1 MAQLDDILIDIDQS
15 GVAYEVEESAFL
27 HGRAFELV
35 FAALNAPDGP
45 DEGRGIETDRPQA
58 LAVRKSRRHDAI
70 LVSARRGEGKTTFLA
85 TVLLA
90 IEEDARKRPQE
101 RRGARTMY
109 SLGIIDPTL
118 IETKQNI
125 IVIVIDLIRIAA
137 EHRRKRLGHG
147 PEEFEPVQRALRK
160 LAQGL
165 TVLDGIGDSI
175 YSGRDWVDADYV
187 LDKGL
192 ENASAAHGFE
202 SRLHEYITAAAEYV
216 GVDAFVLAVDDVDT
230 RFDSGWP
237 VLEAIRKYLV
247 TPHLRVILSGDLN
260 LYSLL
265 VRQQQW
271 AQMTPAFL
279 TAEARRENAEKGSS
293 QLREIGR
300 MVDALQDQYLIK
312 VAPPE
317 NRVELRS
324 LEFHAAQRVILLTG
338 AGLAEPIHIASFIN
352 AASERLLGLRS
363 AADRQLVRAQIL
375 RLPIR
380 SALQTLR
387 GVAAFARDDGAV
399 GQEDWSKAI
408 DTLRHVAWTPL
419 MAIGVDV
426 NGSRDSDAAV
436 VIGSIAEW
444 LTRSGLWLQMARFHP
459 VGTDEYQDMA
469 AIYFGS
475 VLMNLFRRRPGKMVD
490 YWVKVATVREKIDGG
505 AVDDTSTNHAPGSV
519 AHLVT
524 HLNLRA
530 DESPVQTVSR
540 LAAWE
545 SVERLGARSATRGM
559 RFSGASV
566 PLDRVRTGGAAP
578 RSLYGTALLGK
589 DGRISVEQ
597 FKNFRARNLAN
608 QESLLAKVP
617 PPIRGYLTQMLHMDG
632 ETPGRFSGFFANGVE
647 GLAERLDPDART
659 ALLLPRSRIVT
670 GQSYETGN
678 YSFLRLIGVVGELI
692 EAASAGDH
700 GLRSR
705 IRKILFDATQARSYP
720 TPRALGEGIEIVQT
734 EDVGGGVEPDVNEPA
749 AAIHFDQVSNEI
761 ELETLLFNWLVH
773 HRHKDIALAPIT
785 LSRMWTRFTYAST
798 NVRSALRG
806 GETRY
811 LGILVHR
818 TLVAFLHAVG
828 LEAMRAADE
837 QPVAGATGNP
847 VKSSQVFVNLLDDIY
862 GQAEWMDFHQTPE
875 HAFFDLLF
883 SCPLWSYY
891 LAQPANYFD
900 EGNRDGE
907 SSQASNVRLMQVYRE
922 RMRAAQSAP
931 FDRQGIVGLRS
942 LRGSISY
949 FNGLHALLNSIP
961 IQGEQ
966 DAEPKPAAT
975 KPRARQSA
983 TKTDGTASSQRSASS
998 PATTSRLP

>member
-1 MAQLDDILIDIDQS
+1 LAGQDSILIDIDQS
-15 GVAYEVEESAFL
+15 GVAYDAEESAFIHRHAL
-27 HGRAFELV
+27 ELV
-35 FAALNAPDGP
+35 LAALNAPNEM
-45 DEGRGIETDRPQA
+45 DEGPVADTDRPRE
-58 LAVRKSRRHDAI
+58 LSVRRSRRHDAV

-85 TVLLA
+85 TVLRS
-90 IEEDARKRPQE
+90 IEDDARKRRQD
-101 RRGARTMY
+101 RRGGQTMY

-147 PEEFEPVQRALRK
+147 PEDFEVVQRALRK

-175 YSGRDWVDADYV
+175 YSGRDWVDADFV

-202 SRLHEYITAAAEYV
+202 RRLHDYIAVVADYV

-247 TPHLRVILSGDLN
+247 TPHLRIILSGDLN

-279 TAEARRENAEKGSS
+279 NAEARRGEADDGSS

-324 LEFHAAQRVILLTG
+324 LEYHAARRMIHLRG
-338 AGLAEPIHIASFIN
+338 GGLAEPVSIWAFIN
-352 AASERLLGLRS
+352 AVSERLLGLRS
-363 AADRQLVRAQIL
+363 AADRKLVRTQIL

-387 GVAAFARDDGAV
+387 GVAAFAGHAETME
-399 GQEDWSKAI
+399 GEDWARAI

-426 NGSRDSDAAV
+426 NGSRDTDSTT
-436 VIGSIAEW
+436 VIGSITEW

-475 VLMNLFRRRPGKMVD
+475 VLMNLFRRNPGKMIE
-490 YWVKVATVREKIDGG
+490 YWVKIATVREKIDGG
-505 AVDDTSTNHAPGSV
+505 AVDDASKDHAAGSV
-519 AHLVT
+519 VHLVS

-530 DESPVQTVSR
+530 DENPVQTVSR

-545 SVERLGARSATRGM
+545 AVERVGVRSTTRGM
-559 RFSGASV
+559 RFSGVSV

-578 RSLYGTALLGK
+578 RSLYGSALLTR
-589 DGRISVEQ
+589 DGRVDVEQ
-597 FKNFRARNLAN
+597 FSNFRSRSLAN
-608 QESLLAKVP
+608 QEALLAKVP
-617 PPIRGYLTQMLHMDG
+617 APMRGYLTIMLHQNENRTG
-632 ETPGRFSGFFANGVE
+632 PFSGFFANGVE
-647 GLAERLDPDART
+647 DLAERLDPDART
-659 ALLLPRSRIVT
+659 ALLLPRSRVVT

-678 YSFLRLIGVVGELI
+678 YSFLRVIGVIGELI
-692 EAASAGDH
+692 QAASANRR
-700 GLRSR
+700 GLKSE
-705 IRKILFDATQARSYP
+705 IRKILFNATQARSYP
-720 TPRALGEGIEIVQT
+720 TPRAIGEGIDIIQT
-734 EDVGGGVEPDVNEPA
+734 EDGEGVGDADSAEHGID
-749 AAIHFDQVSNEI
+749 IHSDQMPNDI
-761 ELETLLFNWLVH
+761 GLDTLLYNWLVH
-773 HRHKDIALAPIT
+773 HRDRDFALAPVT

-811 LGILVHR
+811 LGILIHR

-828 LEAMRAADE
+828 LEAMRATDR
-837 QPVAGATGNP
+837 QPSAGATGNP
-847 VKSSQVFVNLLDDIY
+847 VRSSHVFVNLLEDIY
-862 GQAEWMDFHQTPE
+862 GDSDPMDFHETPE
-875 HAFFDLLF
+875 HAFFDLLL

-891 LAQPANYFD
+891 LAQPASHHDEGDPFD
-900 EGNRDGE
+900 EGM
-907 SSQASNVRLMQVYRE
+907 QAPDMRLMQIYLR
-922 RMRAAQSAP
+922 RMRAAQSDS
-931 FDRQGIVGLRS
+931 FDLHGVVGLRS
-942 LRGSISY
+942 PRGGIY
-949 FNGLHALLNSIP
+949 FFTGLHALLNSIP

-966 DAEPKPAAT
+966 DAEPKQSAA
-975 KPRARQSA
+975 KPRTRQPGSSSA
-983 TKTDGTASSQRSASS
+983 VGGSAQRGAAE
-998 PATTSRLP
+998 ATTSRTP